1 MTGSQLLILAII
13 IVFVVAFVITVWYL
27 NAQTKQI
34 IGTNSDLVEQH
45 NTLLEK
51 NRSQQDE
58 LEEQQEKIESLQK
71 QQEEMAAMMREKAK
85 DEVTLLRQQTQERRN
100 DLLRTAEMSDEESF
114 KTPQDQSDGF
124 EGTEAKD
131 YQAVSYEVLRATD
144 DLFTLDYCN
153 DVIVRR
159 IIFKDVPVDKSVKF
173 ITVFHK
179 KQDLQVTPQ
188 RYAFIRPS
196 YVFTQT
202 PKDNKK
208 ATVLHDCSARGSIIG
223 ESSFERWLNSMDGKR
238 ESSGTFLMTAGSI
251 NLGYVEE

>member
-1 MTGSQLLILAII
+1 MFAAILLCGLTVTMFTACGGDDDPVIPSNPTEEEEGNNEEEGEKEDV
-13 IVFVVAFVITVWYL
+13 IVKAGVYDISVAYIVQRTL
-27 NAQTKQI
+27 
-34 IGTNSDLVEQH
+34 TNFFDI
-45 NTLLEK
+45 
-51 NRSQQDE
+51 E
-58 LEEQQEKIESLQK
+58 LTTTDNNGKE
-71 QQEEMAAMMREKAK
+71 
-85 DEVTLLRQQTQERRN
+85 TTY
-100 DLLRTAEMSDEESF
+100 SF
-114 KTPQDQSDGF
+114 KTPQDASDGF
-124 EGTEAKD
+124 VGTEAKD
-131 YQAVSYEVLRATD
+131 YQAVSYEVLRSTD

-202 PKDNKK
+202 PKDNQK

>member
-34 IGTNSDLVEQH
+34 IDTNSDLVEQH

-100 DLLRTAEMSDEESF
+100 DLLRTAEMSDEELLSWI
-114 KTPQDQSDGF
+114 DQRMNES
-124 EGTEAKD
+124 
-131 YQAVSYEVLRATD
+131 R
-144 DLFTLDYCN
+144 LFTL
-153 DVIVRR
+153 
-159 IIFKDVPVDKSVKF
+159 P
-173 ITVFHK
+173 T
-179 KQDLQVTPQ
+179 
-188 RYAFIRPS
+188 
-196 YVFTQT
+196 FTL
-202 PKDNKK
+202 KEMAK
-208 ATVLHDCSARGSIIG
+208 AVGLTQKRLTELLKERANF
-223 ESSFERWLNSMDGKR
+223 SSFNDYLTKKR
-238 ESSGTFLMTAGSI
+238 LLLACELMRENPNWTIEAIAKESGFQTRRTFQEVVKTHLGMTPSQYRQT
-251 NLGYVEE
+251 LE

>member
-1 MTGSQLLILAII
+1 MKKNLLWMFAAILLCGLTVTMFTACGGDDDPVIPSNPTEEEEGNNEEEGEKEDV
-13 IVFVVAFVITVWYL
+13 IVKAGVYDISVAYIVQRTL
-27 NAQTKQI
+27 
-34 IGTNSDLVEQH
+34 TNFFDI
-45 NTLLEK
+45 
-51 NRSQQDE
+51 E
-58 LEEQQEKIESLQK
+58 LTTTDNNGKE
-71 QQEEMAAMMREKAK
+71 
-85 DEVTLLRQQTQERRN
+85 TTY
-100 DLLRTAEMSDEESF
+100 SF
-114 KTPQDQSDGF
+114 KTPQDASDGF
-124 EGTEAKD
+124 VGTEAKD
-131 YQAVSYEVLRATD
+131 YQAVSYEVLRSTD

-238 ESSGTFLMTAGSI
+238 ESNGTFIMTAGSI
-251 NLGYVEE
+251 KLGYVE